1 MIRRKGH
8 QNYRTKNKTFE
19 RRCHEILSDFM
30 DYWPVYHKRYYEE
43 RKIIAEI
50 LIAHHLGNSDF
61 LNDFQTLWI
70 DLVAHHVSKR
80 FPSSSRYLGNMHFK
94 ANH

>member
-1 MIRRKGH
+1 MKPLSGIAK
-8 QNYRTKNKTFE
+8 KL
-19 RRCHEILSDFM
+19 EILSDFM
-30 DYWPVYHKRYYEE
+30 DDWNVYHKRYYEE

-50 LIAHHLGNSDF
+50 LIAHHLANSDF

-70 DLVAHHVSKR
+70 DHVSKR

>member
-1 MIRRKGH
+1 MKPLSGIAK
-8 QNYRTKNKTFE
+8 KL
-19 RRCHEILSDFM
+19 EILSDFM
-30 DYWPVYHKRYYEE
+30 DDWNVYHKRYYEE

-50 LIAHHLGNSDF
+50 LIAHNFTNSDF

-70 DLVAHHVSKR
+70 DHVSKR